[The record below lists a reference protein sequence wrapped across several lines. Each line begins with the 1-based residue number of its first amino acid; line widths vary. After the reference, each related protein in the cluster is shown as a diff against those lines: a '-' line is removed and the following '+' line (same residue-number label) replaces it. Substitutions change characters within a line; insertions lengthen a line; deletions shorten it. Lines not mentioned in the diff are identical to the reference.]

1 MNKEFIEDGLT
12 NDGIIEVIR
21 KIRDRLKDD
30 DISCLSEMDRY
41 IKLKEEFSFFSKRY
55 AMLYELSIRKGDF
68 DWNSLNYMLNMRNRI
83 INDEMTSEDASIK
96 VGQDWFNKYCK
107 KK

>member
-12 NDGIIEVIR
+12 NEEIIEMIR
-21 KIRDRLKDD
+21 KIRDRLKED
-30 DISCLSEMDRY
+30 DISKLSEMDRY
-41 IKLKEEFSFFSKRY
+41 VKLKEEYSFFSRRY
-55 AMLYELSIRKGDF
+55 PMLYELSIRKGEF
-68 DWNSLNYMLNMRNRI
+68 DWDSLNYMFNMRNRI

>member
-1 MNKEFIEDGLT
+1 MNKDFIEDGLT
-12 NDGIIEVIR
+12 NDGIIEVIK

-30 DISCLSEMDRY
+30 DIRKIKEMDRY
-41 IKLKEEFSFFSKRY
+41 IKLKEEFSFFSNRY
-55 AMLYELSIRKGDF
+55 PMLYELSIRNEDF
-68 DWNSLNYMLNMRNRI
+68 DWKSLDYMLNMRNRI
-83 INDEMTSEDASIK
+83 INDDMTSEDASVK

>member
-1 MNKEFIEDGLT
+1 MNKDFIDDGLT
-12 NDGIIEVIR
+12 NEGIVETIK
-21 KIRDRLKDD
+21 KIKDRLKDG
-30 DISCLSEMDRY
+30 DIIKLTEMDRY
-41 IKLKEEFSFFSKRY
+41 VKLKEEFSFFSQRY
-55 AMLYELSIRKGDF
+55 PMLYELSIRKGEF
-68 DWNSLNYMLNMRNRI
+68 DWDSLNYMFNMRNRI